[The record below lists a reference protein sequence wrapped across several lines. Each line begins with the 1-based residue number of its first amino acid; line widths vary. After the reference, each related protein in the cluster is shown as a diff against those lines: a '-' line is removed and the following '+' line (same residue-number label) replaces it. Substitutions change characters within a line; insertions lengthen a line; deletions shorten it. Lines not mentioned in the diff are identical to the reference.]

1 MCKEVSEEQFV
12 KAGESYAVHQTI
24 QQSQE
29 CI

>member
-12 KAGESYAVHQTI
+12 TAEETYTVHQTI